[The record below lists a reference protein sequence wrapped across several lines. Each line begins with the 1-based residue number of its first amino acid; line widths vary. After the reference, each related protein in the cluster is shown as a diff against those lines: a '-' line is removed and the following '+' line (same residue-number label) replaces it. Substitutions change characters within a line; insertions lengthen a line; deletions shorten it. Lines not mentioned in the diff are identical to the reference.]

1 MPRLG
6 QIQEFDQ
13 DSEMLQPVELFYSK
27 GQSNNLDDFKAI
39 DMEKAY
45 ESEERVVDLLNEK
58 GEIDELSLKMIFYQ
72 QQHLNNLA
80 VEF

>member
-72 QQHLNNLA
+72 
-80 VEF
+80 

>member
-1 MPRLG
+1 M
-6 QIQEFDQ
+6 D
-13 DSEMLQPVELFYSK
+13 
-27 GQSNNLDDFKAI
+27 
-39 DMEKAY
+39 KAY